1 MAEDSLKCWAVN
13 TINPLDSEFCRNIIE
28 SAKRKESQPVMK
40 KAYFHRNYKG
50 RCILDFYNKRDANL
64 KNLREGGGGGVMI
77 NYANYFEGS
86 TFFLHLEWGGSPQ
99 NW

>member
-1 MAEDSLKCWAVN
+1 M
-13 TINPLDSEFCRNIIE
+13 DSEFCRNIIE
-28 SAKRKESQPVMK
+28 SAKRKESQPVMTK
-40 KAYFHRNYKG
+40 KPISTEII
-50 RCILDFYNKRDANL
+50 RCILDFHNKKDANL
-64 KNLREGGGGGVMI
+64 KNLRGVGGGGMI

>member
-1 MAEDSLKCWAVN
+1 MSYNSGYA
-13 TINPLDSEFCRNIIE
+13 TIQVAF
-28 SAKRKESQPVMK
+28 V
-40 KAYFHRNYKG
+40 
-50 RCILDFYNKRDANL
+50 
-64 KNLREGGGGGVMI
+64 REEEEEEGWGGGGGVMI